1 VAATAER
8 RSRWPGRAARSLR
21 VQVSVAILVAA
32 GACAVAAAQ
41 LSGAELEGAYRDGGR
56 QQLTSTA
63 RVAAAGVTDA
73 ALRNPDR
80 LQRRLAALVD
90 LGGRLHGAA
99 IRDPSGSVIASV
111 GAAPGDREL
120 SRRAVVTGRPEHAAD
135 RAGGVDLARVAVP
148 LREGAAGVGTL
159 ELGADFAPFATAVD
173 RRTRDVLLG
182 LGALLLGF
190 TVFTALVLDR
200 GIFSPLYRLR
210 MATRRIA
217 GGRLDTRLGW
227 PRRDELGAL
236 ASDFDAM
243 AAQLEQDNH
252 RLEALVLCDPL
263 TGLANHRHFQE
274 ELVSQI
280 RRARTDDRPMALAVV
295 DIDHFKS
302 ANDARG
308 HPFGDAI
315 LAGVGAAIRDVVG
328 DVGFAARL
336 GGDEFALLLP
346 DSDGIGAIEVCEA
359 VRNAV
364 RAASPPDF
372 ELTCSVGVA
381 CLPADAGDAESLALL
396 ADGALYW
403 AKSCGRDRTRR
414 NDPAH
419 VVVVTGEQRAEFAG
433 LIEAGSNV
441 RAHFQPIVALAD
453 GRIAGYEALAR
464 FKERRHLSPSWWFE
478 HAHRLGLGP
487 ALEATA
493 VAAALAA
500 PDRPPGTFLSVNLSP
515 SALLTDEVVAGLPT
529 RLDGLVIEITEQERV
544 SEQDELHAAI
554 GLLRLRGARIAVDDA
569 SGGYAGLQWVMRMR
583 ADIIKVD
590 QMLIQEIDRDP
601 AKAALVSALVHF
613 ASRTGA
619 EVCAEG
625 IERLEE
631 LRVLQELGVTYGQGF
646 VLGRPAE
653 PWAEVDRDAAA
664 TCRLYDGG
672 GHLAIALQE

>member
-1 VAATAER
+1 MAATAER
-8 RSRWPGRAARSLR
+8 RSRWLARAARSLR

-63 RVAAAGVTDA
+63 HAAAAGVTDA
-73 ALRNPDR
+73 ELRDPDR
-80 LQRRLAALVD
+80 LQRRLSALVD

-99 IRDPSGSVIASV
+99 VRDPSGSVIASV
-111 GAAPGDREL
+111 GTVSGDREL

-148 LREGAAGVGTL
+148 LRESAAGVGTL

-217 GGRLDTRLGW
+217 GGRLDTRLVW
-227 PRRDELGAL
+227 SRRDELGAL

-243 AAQLEQDNH
+243 AAQLEGDNH

-414 NDPAH
+414 YDPEH
-419 VVVVTGEQRAEFAG
+419 VVVVTCEQRAEFAG
-433 LIEAGSNV
+433 LIETGSNV

-500 PDRPPGTFLSVNLSP
+500 PGRPPGTFLSVNLSP

-529 RLDGLVIEITEQERV
+529 RLDGLVIEITEQERD

-554 GLLRLRGARIAVDDA
+554 DLLRLQGARIAVDDA

-631 LRVLQELGVTYGQGF
+631 LRVLQDLGVTYGQGF